1 MDFHWDMLTIHNIQF
16 NTLSNNVKLDGNTS
30 EYDEQNERYIKA
42 GFTDMNTQYYQTF
55 DLPEEYHIFAK
66 KIFTDYSLSV
76 IKQMPGQTIPEHF
89 DTFYQF
95 SKNNSCTKE
104 QVCRLNF
111 FLEDWKSGHY
121 FELLGEPF
129 VKWRKMNFKVIR
141 YGQPHLSG
149 NMGLV
154 PKYTMQ
160 ITGLYEQFKR
170 SETYTKS
177 IHTRVY

>member
-1 MDFHWDMLTIHNIQF
+1 MLTIHNIKF
-16 NTLSNNVKLDGNTS
+16 DKLSTNVSLEGNAS
-30 EYDEQNERYIKA
+30 EYDEQNRKYIDA
-42 GFTDMNTQYYQTF
+42 GFTDKNTQYYQSF
-55 DLPEEYHIFAK
+55 DLPTEFHDFAK
-66 KIFTDYSLSV
+66 TIFTEYSLSV

-95 SKNNSCTKE
+95 SQKNNCSKE

-111 FLEDWKSGHY
+111 FLEEWKSGHY

-129 VKWRKMNFKVIR
+129 TKWRKMNFKVIR
-141 YGQPHLSG
+141 YGQLHLSG
-149 NMGLV
+149 NMGLL

-160 ITGLYEQFKR
+160 ITGLYEEFKR

-177 IHTRVY
+177 INQTRYY

>member
-1 MDFHWDMLTIHNIQF
+1 MLTIHNIQF
-16 NTLSNNVKLDGNTS
+16 DKLSTNVSLDGNAS
-30 EYDEQNERYIKA
+30 EYDDQNRKYIDA
-42 GFTDMNTQYYQTF
+42 GFTDKNTQYYQSF
-55 DLPEEYHIFAK
+55 DLPNEFHDFAK
-66 KIFTDYSLSV
+66 TIFTEYSLSV

-95 SKNNSCTKE
+95 SQKNNCSKE

-111 FLEDWKSGHY
+111 FLEEWKTGHY

-129 VKWRKMNFKVIR
+129 TKWRKMNFKVIR
-141 YGQPHLSG
+141 YGQLHLSG
-149 NMGLV
+149 NMGLL

-160 ITGLYEQFKR
+160 ITGLYEEFKR

-177 IHTRVY
+177 KHQTRYY